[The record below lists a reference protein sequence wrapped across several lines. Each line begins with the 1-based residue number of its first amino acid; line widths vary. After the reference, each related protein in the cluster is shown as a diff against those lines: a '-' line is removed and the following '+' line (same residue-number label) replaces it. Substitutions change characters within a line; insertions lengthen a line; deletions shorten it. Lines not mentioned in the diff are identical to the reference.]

1 MWIVKRNRYFALAL
15 VLGCAGCGVLPTFES
30 VFPRTARELE
40 QILSA
45 DGLQRRYRIYVPTT
59 YSAAAVSPRP
69 LVLAFHG
76 WGQSAAGMSRLT
88 GLDELA
94 EKYDF
99 IIAYPEGIDGNW
111 NDGRPN
117 INPTIDDVS
126 FVRELIDTLES
137 QYRIDPQRI
146 YATGLSNGGHMCN
159 RLAIE
164 MSDRIAA
171 VAPVAAIISQALS
184 QSQVVGRPVPLM
196 LIEGDADP
204 VTPFGGGTVGMAGI
218 NRGEVLSANAT
229 ISFWV
234 ARNRAVSPPVMSVEP
249 DVDPRDGTRVRVTN
263 YSKPT
268 DGAGAEVVFMRI
280 EGGGHTWPEGLQYL
294 PESLIGR
301 TSRDISASEAIWA
314 FFSRQALP

>member
-1 MWIVKRNRYFALAL
+1 MPA
-15 VLGCAGCGVLPTFES
+15 FED
-30 VFPRTARELE
+30 VFPRTAQELE
-40 QILSA
+40 QILSS
-45 DGLQRRYRIYVPTT
+45 DGLRRRYRVYVPTT
-59 YSAAAVSPRP
+59 YSAAAVSPRA

-126 FVRELIDTLES
+126 FVRDLIDTLES
-137 QYRIDPQRI
+137 QYRIDPRRI

-171 VAPVAAIISQALS
+171 VAPVAAVISRALS
-184 QSQVVGRPVPLM
+184 QSTDVGRPVPLM

-204 VTPFGGGTVGMAGI
+204 VTPFGGGIVGMAGI
-218 NRGEVLSANAT
+218 NRGEVLSADAT
-229 ISFWV
+229 IAFWV
-234 ARNRAVSPPVMSVEP
+234 ARNHAVSRPMVSVEP
-249 DVDPRDGTRVRVTN
+249 DVDPRDGTRVRIAT
-263 YSKPT
+263 YSKRT
-268 DGAGAEVVFMRI
+268 DGTGAEVVFMRI

-314 FFSRQALP
+314 FFSRQALQ